1 MTDVWS
7 KWEGLTV
14 NGVFPLRLF
23 LGNSDHS
30 VAFLTSYG
38 ALNIPD
44 AVIKFLPLEAATA
57 DAQLARWKTAA
68 TLVHPHLVRIFE
80 AGRCQ
85 LGGHPFLFVVMEYAD
100 QTLAQVIPR
109 RALAA
114 EEVRGLVRPA
124 LEALAFLHRKA
135 LVQGQMKPTN
145 VLVINDQV
153 KLASDT
159 IRPAGEPAGGLP
171 KLSAYDAPEAG
182 SGRASAASDIWG
194 LGMTLTEAL
203 TQHLPGSP
211 DERPAPFPPDLGP
224 AFAEAI
230 HRCLDRDPSRRPGI
244 AEIEAALSPIQVVE
258 NVAPAPAPAPVPFRP
273 PRALIA
279 AALALVVLAAAWGSL
294 RLFRTHPSTQQLP
307 ASASAS
313 PPASAAAGTAQSAS
327 SPAKVVPAVLH
338 QEVPDVPRSARDTI
352 RGRIKITVRVN
363 VDRSGNV
370 VGQNLQSGAS
380 KYFDRLASEAARKWK
395 FAPAENPASRAWLLH
410 FEFTREGTTAH
421 AVGPSS

>member
-1 MTDVWS
+1 
-7 KWEGLTV
+7 
-14 NGVFPLRLF
+14 
-23 LGNSDHS
+23 
-30 VAFLTSYG
+30 
-38 ALNIPD
+38 
-44 AVIKFLPLEAATA
+44 
-57 DAQLARWKTAA
+57 
-68 TLVHPHLVRIFE
+68 VRIFE

-100 QTLAQVIPR
+100 QTLAQVLPK
-109 RALAA
+109 RALGA
-114 EEVRGLVRPA
+114 EEVRGLVRPT
-124 LEALAFLHRKA
+124 LDALAFLHRKA

-159 IRPAGEPAGGLP
+159 IRPAGESVSGLP

-182 SGRASAASDIWG
+182 SGRASAAGDMWG

-211 DERPAPFPPDLGP
+211 DERPAPFPPELGP
-224 AFAEAI
+224 ALADAI

-244 AEIEAALSPIQVVE
+244 AEIEAALSPIQIVE
-258 NVAPAPAPAPVPFRP
+258 NVTSAPAPFHP
-273 PRALIA
+273 PRALITTVA
-279 AALALVVLAAAWGSL
+279 VALLVLAATWGSF
-294 RLFRTHPSTQQLP
+294 RLFRAHPPTQQFT
-307 ASASAS
+307 ASTSAS
-313 PPASAAAGTAQSAS
+313 PPAGVTAGTAQSSPA
-327 SPAKVVPAVLH
+327 PAKVVPAVLH

-380 KYFDRLASEAARKWK
+380 KYFDRLATEAARKWK